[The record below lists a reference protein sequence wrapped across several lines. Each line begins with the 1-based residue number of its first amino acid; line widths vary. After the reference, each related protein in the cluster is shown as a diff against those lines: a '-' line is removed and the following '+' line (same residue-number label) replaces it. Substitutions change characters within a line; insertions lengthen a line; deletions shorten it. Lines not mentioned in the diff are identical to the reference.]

1 MKKTFVN
8 IGKIVGFFLC
18 WGVAISIPLEFWEHP
33 KFAGDNAALLRLYW
47 ELAPMVMTILVTIVF
62 AKIVERKDRIRI
74 PVFGKVV
81 YNTVFGIVLGILW
94 IGLVLLIAF
103 KMDILHIENRVEV
116 SNLFTW
122 ILAIFFNTIMQELMA
137 RGYMFSLLRREYN
150 LGIGICI
157 TTAVFTLMHGGAF
170 EAGLL
175 AVMNVVT
182 TSILLSLVSVY
193 TNGLWAPILMHFIWN
208 SVGRMFGIV
217 SLADDYPVMF
227 ETKIMG
233 NNLISGGS
241 VGIEGSI
248 IVLIINCVFI
258 VGLLI
263 YKRFKRRKAFTL
275 TNI

>member
-8 IGKIVGFFLC
+8 IGKIATFFLC
-18 WGVAISIPLEFWEHP
+18 WSIAISIPLEFWEYP

-62 AKIVERKDRIRI
+62 AKIVERKDGIRI
-74 PVFGKVV
+74 PVFGKAI
-81 YNTVFGIVLGILW
+81 YNTVFGIVLGTLW

-103 KMDILHIENRVEV
+103 KMDILHIENRIEV

-137 RGYMFSLLRREYN
+137 RGYMFSLLKREYN
-150 LGIGICI
+150 LGIGIGI
-157 TTAVFTLMHGGAF
+157 TTVVFTLMHGGAF
-170 EAGLL
+170 EAGFL

-227 ETKIMG
+227 ETKIIG